1 MFSVLFAVAP
11 STPSYTVLFD
21 FRQPSFAPIFVTIL
35 PLLILAYAV
44 PAIVIHK
51 RKRNPK
57 NPKAMIS
64 YVGFCV
70 MAGLIAVTVV
80 PMVVADAAKDWRAYD
95 TGAYHVAEGPV
106 QGYSVYPG
114 GKLEWFTVGGVR
126 FEVSCCYA
134 SVRYHHTVYDGGH
147 DLIQNGENLRI
158 TYLAPD
164 EILRIEKR
172 E

>member
-1 MFSVLFAVAP
+1 MSDVLAATSVA
-11 STPSYTVLFD
+11 PSYTVLFD

-35 PLLILAYAV
+35 PLLILAYAI
-44 PAIVIHK
+44 PAIIIHK

-57 NPKAMIS
+57 NPKAMIN
-64 YVGFCV
+64 YVAFCV
-70 MAGLIAVTVV
+70 MAAFISIVVV
-80 PMVVADAAKDWRAYD
+80 PMVIADAVKDWRAYSA
-95 TGAYHVAEGPV
+95 GAYHVAEGPV

-134 SVRYHHTVYDGGH
+134 SVRYHHTPYDGGH
-147 DLIQNGENLRI
+147 DPIQNGENLRI